1 VKYGEKWSWE
11 NVLMLFSQ
19 PVIENRGG
27 DGFLGAGLA
36 KKQVLYRHALS
47 FKPKN
52 HSKSVLGPYESKL
65 Q

>member
-1 VKYGEKWSWE
+1 MELGEH
-11 NVLMLFSQ
+11 LDAFFLQ

-27 DGFLGAGLA
+27 DSFFGAGLA
-36 KKQVLYRHALS
+36 KKQVLFRHAWS

-52 HSKSVLGPYESKL
+52 HSKSLLGPYEGKL